1 MMIKA
6 KDAECY
12 TGIAMAEKRYTA
24 HANRECERAAR
35 ALERSYKATLRAAQ
49 EKRIANTVH
58 VPAHY
63 AFIDDYR
70 ERVSA

>member
-12 TGIAMAEKRYTA
+12 EGLATAERRFIENA
-24 HANRECERAAR
+24 HRECELAAKS
-35 ALERSYKATLRAAQ
+35 LEHSYKATLRAIQ
-49 EKRIANTVH
+49 EKRIGNTVQ
-58 VPAHY
+58 PSHY
-63 AFIDDYR
+63 ELIDDYR